1 MTKFPS
7 CNGERS
13 WWLLS
18 NDKCLRSA
26 TARALWKK
34 GESSAP
40 SVFHAFLGAIC
51 ERALNLYVCR
61 GGALWLAYHR
71 TQTQSATQWECLFN
85 PSTDIDSYYSYDTRT
100 RQKCFIRTGNSF
112 QPSIRLNSN
121 KCPPNLIFYLFC
133 MWFWIAFK
141 KKETPYFH
149 RPVSIHIDSPLTQGV
164 TQPISRGSDVALH
177 NKSPPNTHI
186 WPVLSLNLDSSK
198 KETPYFHRLFSI
210 QIESPLL

>member
-1 MTKFPS
+1 MTKCPS

-26 TARALWKK
+26 TARTLWKK

-85 PSTDIDSYYSYDTRT
+85 PSTDIDSYYSLVLGKSALSVPDTRFS
-100 RQKCFIRTGNSF
+100 RVTGSTLM
-112 QPSIRLNSN
+112 QTHRWVYKRLFRGSQDWV
-121 KCPPNLIFYLFC
+121 CACAHTLL
-133 MWFWIAFK
+133 
-141 KKETPYFH
+141 
-149 RPVSIHIDSPLTQGV
+149 PVW
-164 TQPISRGSDVALH
+164 TQPILNHPPSITSIVWN
-177 NKSPPNTHI
+177 NKHMYYYSVSMRHDWCWI
-186 WPVLSLNLDSSK
+186 KRVL
-198 KETPYFHRLFSI
+198 
-210 QIESPLL
+210 